1 VSLGSRADDL
11 LGLHGAIARGTSEA
25 ARAPSHAGLIPTSD
39 LYGYALGDLARC
51 TGCGHVKLDVM
62 PSDEQLASAYAE
74 AEEGLLIAQ
83 ETGQRA
89 TARLALDRI
98 ERHRGPGRMID
109 VGCWVGFL
117 LAEARERGWD
127 VEGTEPS
134 RYASDYAREQLDL
147 PVQTLDLLSADVE
160 PADVVVMG
168 DVIEHP
174 VRPDEVP
181 ARPPLVG
188 RPPDPR
194 AVLLARV
201 ADRAAAPLRLRAGL
215 DGHRPE
221 GLHHRLLPV
230 APGGLLA
237 AALPE

>member
-1 VSLGSRADDL
+1 
-11 LGLHGAIARGTSEA
+11 
-25 ARAPSHAGLIPTSD
+25 
-39 LYGYALGDLARC
+39 
-51 TGCGHVKLDVM
+51 
-62 PSDEQLASAYAE
+62 
-74 AEEGLLIAQ
+74 
-83 ETGQRA
+83 
-89 TARLALDRI
+89 
-98 ERHRGPGRMID
+98 MID

-168 DVIEHP
+168 DVIGHP

-188 RPPDPR
+188 RPPHPR